1 MSDIAK
7 KIFAEGEPFYNSAF
21 VDKIIIPTQII
32 QKRVQDYKEQ
42 TVDYLRNTIKVLVIK
57 KNGQVV
63 PLSNE
68 QVEEI
73 VQVIAGRFK
82 VVIEHDLVRLEL
94 LISLLTGYQQAQNVL
109 TQPTKVKSSHSP
121 LNKAKKWLKSL
132 I

>member
-42 TVDYLRNTIKVLVIK
+42 TVDYLRSTIKVLVIE
-57 KNGQVV
+57 KNGQTV

-82 VVIEHDLVRLEL
+82 VVIEHDLVRLES
-94 LISLLTGYQQAQNVL
+94 LISLLTGYQHAQNAL
-109 TQPTKVKSSHSP
+109 TEPTKVKSSHSP